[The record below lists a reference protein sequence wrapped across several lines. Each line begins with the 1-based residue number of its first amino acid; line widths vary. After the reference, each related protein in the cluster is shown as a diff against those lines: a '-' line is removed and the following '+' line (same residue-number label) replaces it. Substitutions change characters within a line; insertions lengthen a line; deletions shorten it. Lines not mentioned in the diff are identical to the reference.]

1 MADPWNDPGDRPDPD
16 TQDDEPRPP
25 GWEAGLETD
34 LAAARIDAVGEGP
47 DAPIEAR
54 RLPDD
59 AVRALG
65 LDEAFDPREGPVEDD
80 PEAWIGDDPGDR
92 E

>member
-1 MADPWNDPGDRPDPD
+1 MADPRDDPDDRSDPGGPDE
-16 TQDDEPRPP
+16 EPRPP
-25 GWEAGLETD
+25 GWEAGLEAD
-34 LAAARIDAVGEGP
+34 KAAARIDVVGEGP

-65 LDEAFDPREGPVEDD
+65 LDDAFDPREGPAEDD

-92 E
+92 D